1 MKGLIQGTSICRPS
15 FIFCILILVV
25 LSSPPAK
32 AERIEVA
39 LGGKG
44 ISGPY
49 FPTAGTIA
57 NSVNQTRD
65 DHGLRITVTSR
76 RESVTILTAVVS
88 GEFEFGVVQSHWI
101 GSAYKGRTEG
111 NESPQSALRSVFNV
125 QAEQIG
131 LVAKVQSGIRRLE
144 DLKGRRV
151 LIAGPRS
158 DLRYGAMQILTAAG
172 IDPRSDLTTI
182 DAAVEEAPDLMQD
195 DAIDAFFY
203 VVGITN
209 RAFIDLVSD
218 SQKVRLVPISGPGIE
233 NYIATHPLV
242 EKAIVP
248 IAAYPYFANTSD
260 VETVGF
266 KAELIT
272 TAGVPATTVY
282 TVAREVFENLNN
294 FKTRHP
300 ASVTMTRKKMTG
312 GLAVSVH
319 SGAEKFYK
327 ESGLGYSVIQ
337 P

>member
-1 MKGLIQGTSICRPS
+1 MKSLIQGTSISRPS

-49 FPTAGTIA
+49 FHTAGTIA

-65 DHGLRITVTSR
+65 DHGLSITVTSR
-76 RESVTILTAVVS
+76 RESVAILTAAMF

-101 GSAYKGRTEG
+101 GSAYKGLTEG

-125 QAEQIG
+125 QAEKIG
-131 LVAKVQSGIRRLE
+131 LVATVQSGIRRLE

-158 DLRYGAMQILTAAG
+158 DLRYGAMQILNAAG
-172 IDPRSDLTTI
+172 IDPQSDLTTI
-182 DAAVEEAPDLMQD
+182 GAAVEEAPDLMQD
-195 DAIDAFFY
+195 DA
-203 VVGITN
+203 
-209 RAFIDLVSD
+209 IDLVSD

-248 IAAYPYFANTSD
+248 IASYPYFANTSD

-266 KAELIT
+266 KTELIT

-282 TVAREVFENLNN
+282 IVAREVFESLNE
-294 FKTRHP
+294 FKSRHP

-312 GLAVSVH
+312 GLATSVH
-319 SGAEKFYK
+319 PGAEKFYK
-327 ESGLGYSVIQ
+327 ESGLGFSIIQ